1 MVVFNTTILENWKQC
16 GYQYI
21 LILPRDKYGVL
32 RPLYRDKPAK
42 KGYTIQISEIR
53 LLQLAED
60 YFLTMEKD
68 AVSASIAVI
77 RNENTL

>member
-1 MVVFNTTILENWKQC
+1 MVVFNTSILENWKQN

-32 RPLYRDKPAK
+32 RPLRTDKPAK
-42 KGYTIQISEIR
+42 KGYTIEISEIR
-53 LLQLAED
+53 LLQMAED

-68 AVSASIAVI
+68 AVAGVVL
-77 RNENTL
+77 R

>member
-1 MVVFNTTILENWKQC
+1 MVVFNTSILENWKQN

-32 RPLYRDKPAK
+32 RPLHTDKPAK
-42 KGYTIQISEIR
+42 RGYTIEISEIR
-53 LLQLAED
+53 LLQLADD

-68 AVSASIAVI
+68 AVGREVL
-77 RNENTL
+77 R

>member
-1 MVVFNTTILENWKQC
+1 MVVFSIDILESWKQS

-32 RPLYRDKPAK
+32 RPLHYDKPAK
-42 KGYTIQISEIR
+42 KGYTIEISEIR
-53 LLQLAED
+53 LLQLAEG

-68 AVSASIAVI
+68 AVSRTVL
-77 RNENTL
+77 R

>member
-1 MVVFNTTILENWKQC
+1 MVVFNTAILEHWKQK

-32 RPLYRDKPAK
+32 RPLRADKPAK
-42 KGYTIQISEIR
+42 RGYTIEISEIR

-60 YFLTMEKD
+60 YFLAMEKD
-68 AVSASIAVI
+68 TVGREVL
-77 RNENTL
+77 R